1 MRAARL
7 ALPAAC
13 LAVPGWVAL
22 TRWQSLS
29 GAHPAYPVT
38 LMVVAAAG
46 AVWLAVAGN
55 AMSHKGPR
63 SGGTCREDPKAAL
76 LDPRLSLV
84 GLVGRMGRVAGAV
97 ALVAVLLTLAWL
109 RPFPAEEV
117 ALRDERTGERIMVV
131 DSAATIELRPAD
143 HLSGAGLVFYPATR
157 VDPQA
162 YLGLLRPLA
171 RQGHLVVVVKPPYG
185 FAPLDGTAARR
196 VMDAHPEVSRWTVG
210 GHAGGGTTAAR
221 YAASGDRRVS
231 ALLLWA
237 SCPDDDLS
245 ARTDLA
251 VWSVSGS
258 LDTLTTPAEVA
269 RTRPMLPASTRYVV
283 VPGAVHSFFGD
294 YGPQPGDGEP
304 AVGRADAQGRIV
316 AASGAAVAARTAG

>member
-1 MRAARL
+1 V
-7 ALPAAC
+7 AC
-13 LAVPGWVAL
+13 LVVPAWVAL
-22 TRWQSLS
+22 TRWESLS

-38 LMVVAAAG
+38 LAVVAAAG

-55 AMSHKGPR
+55 PMSREGPR
-63 SGGTCREDPKAAL
+63 SGGTRSEDWKATL
-76 LDPRLSLV
+76 LDRRLRRPGWV
-84 GLVGRMGRVAGAV
+84 RRVWRVGRVAGAV

-117 ALRDERTGERIMVV
+117 ALRDERTGERITVV

-304 AVGRADAQGRIV
+304 DVGRADAQGRIV
-316 AASGAAVAARTAG
+316 AASGEAVAARTTG